1 MKANPSKFKAIIMSS
16 EYIEPQELTLSDD
29 VCLQSQTGIK
39 VSGITVD
46 QVLIFNEHIRVRTLK
61 ATRQL
66 SALSPSLSLSLSLS
80 LSVSVCLICLSV
92 PLSFSPLSL
101 SSLSPPYL
109 SLSPPP
115 SQIIL
120 NTAPKFHIFGI
131 IGNNKL

>member
-16 EYIEPQELTLSDD
+16 EYIEPQELTISDD
-29 VCLQSQTGIK
+29 VCLQSQT
-39 VSGITVD
+39 GITVD